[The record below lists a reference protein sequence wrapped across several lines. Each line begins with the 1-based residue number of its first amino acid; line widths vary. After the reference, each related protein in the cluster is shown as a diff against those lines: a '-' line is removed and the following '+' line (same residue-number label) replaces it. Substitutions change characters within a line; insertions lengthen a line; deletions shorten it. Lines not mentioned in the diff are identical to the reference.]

1 MRPLL
6 SSFPARELSLW
17 RCVLCLSAS
26 CAKKARKEEQNH
38 CWQEVTTHLLWWV
51 IIFTPDTQTE
61 ITQRFTWPQEGEL
74 QTDEAMTCR
83 ARGPHLATSR
93 RCNVR
98 VRPSQRTAV
107 THGKTCKFWQRSVAT
122 LFVSVYGMR
131 FCDLL
136 DWWEGR
142 CGEQREGGG
151 GSGGRRHV
159 NRQDDIV
166 EWLQRDQDRQAQR
179 CGGESKWKT
188 YAPTAWLSLL
198 ATWAGSG
205 GRGCQG
211 MWGARGGGGRER
223 ERKGGGGGRVIQ

>member
-1 MRPLL
+1 MCLV
-6 SSFPARELSLW
+6 SLSL
-17 RCVLCLSAS
+17 AFQ
-26 CAKKARKEEQNH
+26 KAPIQEQNH
-38 CWQEVTTHLLWWV
+38 CWQEVTAHLLWWL

-74 QTDEAMTCR
+74 QRDEAMTCR
-83 ARGPHLATSR
+83 EQHLTTSR

-98 VRPSQRTAV
+98 LKPSGQKAV
-107 THGKTCKFWQRSVAT
+107 THGKTCKFWQRGVAT
-122 LFVSVYGMR
+122 LFVSFYGMWV
-131 FCDLL
+131 CDLL
-136 DWWEGR
+136 DWWKGWCVWGVR
-142 CGEQREGGG
+142 SREKVGD
-151 GSGGRRHV
+151 HV

-211 MWGARGGGGRER
+211 MWGARGGERER
-223 ERKGGGGGRVIQ
+223 EREKGGGGGRVIQ